1 MNLTPGQSHESREVD
16 GLLSLAPTRRPKKLA
31 GDKGYSYRR
40 VRDLLRRLG
49 IGRVIPLRRGQPG
62 KNGRFDREAYR
73 RRNVVE
79 RLIGWLKENRRVGTR
94 HDKLAASFL
103 AFVKLA
109 MIRRCWRLLGL

>member
-1 MNLTPGQSHESREVD
+1 MNLTAGQSHECREVG
-16 GLLSLAPTRRPKKLA
+16 GLLELAPVRRPRKLA
-31 GDKGYSYRR
+31 GDKGYSYRH
-40 VRDLLRRLG
+40 VRALLRCLG
-49 IGRVIPLRRGQPG
+49 IGRVIPLRKGQPG
-62 KNGRFDREAYR
+62 RNGRFDREGYR

-103 AFVKLA
+103 AFIKLA

>member
-1 MNLTPGQSHESREVD
+1 MNLTPGQSHESREVG
-16 GLLSLAPTRRPKKLA
+16 GLLNLAPTRRPRKLA

-49 IGRVIPLRRGQPG
+49 IGRVIPLRKGQPG
-62 KNGRFDREAYR
+62 RNGRFDRGAYR
-73 RRNVVE
+73 RRNMVE
-79 RLIGWLKENRRVGTR
+79 RLIGWLKESRRVGTR

-109 MIRRCWRLLGL
+109 MIRRCWRLLEL

>member
-1 MNLTPGQSHESREVD
+1 MNITAGQSHECREVEE
-16 GLLSLAPTRRPKKLA
+16 LLELAPTRRPRKLS
-31 GDKGYSYRR
+31 GDKGYSYRH
-40 VRDLLRRLG
+40 VRELLRRLG

-62 KNGRFDREAYR
+62 RNGRFDRERYR
-73 RRNVVE
+73 RRNEIE

-109 MIRRCWRLLGL
+109 MIRRCWQLLGL